1 MFDSCDKILKRAEIM
16 EKILNFECPF
26 DFEKKLYFIRWSKEK
41 RKFYIYLGNNKYI
54 YDDSVDILLNKYYY
68 WLKKN
73 REKFDINCK
82 W

>member
-1 MFDSCDKILKRAEIM
+1 MFDSCDEILKRKEIIKKILKM
-16 EKILNFECPF
+16 TSSDGTLNFIEW
-26 DFEKKLYFIRWSKEK
+26 DNREE
-41 RKFYIYLGNNKYI
+41 KFYIYLGNGKKISN
-54 YDDSVDILLNKYYY
+54 DSVDILLNKYYY